1 MLILLLLLLLS
12 LFILPGLV
20 LVVVVVVWLLADVVF
35 GLSCVVCARICPL
48 SFVHVGVVATVT
60 TIAVA
65 VACHVHVH
73 NCTKIASI
81 LVSTSALIT

>member
-1 MLILLLLLLLS
+1 M
-12 LFILPGLV
+12 V
-20 LVVVVVVWLLADVVF
+20 VVVVVVVVVVWLLADAVF